1 MKHSIPVDKLGPAG
15 SLMSEAIQ
23 SCVHCGFC
31 LPTCPT
37 YSELAQEM
45 DSPRGRII
53 LMKEALE
60 GKLPTEQVLPYID
73 RCLGCLAC
81 ETSCPSGVEYRNLLG
96 PFREKAE
103 TESKRSVAEK
113 LKRKALLTILPWP
126 GRFRIAAKVGMLARP
141 FGRLLPDLVRSMLAL
156 LPKTLPSGIMLPE
169 VAKPMG
175 TPRARVALL
184 VGCAQQVMDPQIN
197 DDTIAVLVR
206 NGVEVLIPRGQTCC
220 GALGWHVGAGE
231 HARRFARKNLE
242 AFPRDVDAILTNAA
256 GCGSGLKE
264 YPLILKGS
272 AEESASKSFAGKVVD
287 FGEFLDQLGMVTPP
301 RTKGVPRVV
310 YQDACHLRHAQGV
323 TEAPRRLLR
332 AIPGLELL
340 EAEEPDI
347 CCGSAGSYNIDQPKI
362 AADLGKRKV
371 SNLLKTKPDWIVS
384 GNIGCIMQ
392 VRSCMNG
399 SGQTHQVVH
408 LAGLLRRAYE
418 EDL

>member
-1 MKHSIPVDKLGPAG
+1 MKHCIPIEQLGPAG

-37 YSELAQEM
+37 YSELGQEM

-60 GKLPTEQVLPYID
+60 GKLPTEEVMPYIN

-81 ETSCPSGVEYRNLLG
+81 ETSCPSGVEYGNLLG

-103 TESKRSVAEK
+103 TESKQSVAKK
-113 LKRKALLTILPWP
+113 LKRKALLTILPWS
-126 GRFRIAAKVGMLARP
+126 GRFRIAVIIGMLAKPYRR
-141 FGRLLPDLVRSMLAL
+141 FLPDLARSMLAL
-156 LPKTLPSGIMLPE
+156 LPKTIPTAIKLPE
-169 VAKPMG
+169 VAKPKG
-175 TPRARVALL
+175 PTRARVGLL
-184 VGCAQQVMDPQIN
+184 VGCVQQVMEPQIN

-206 NGVEVLIPRGQTCC
+206 NGVEVVIPRGQTCC
-220 GALGWHVGAGE
+220 GALSWHVGAGK
-231 HARRFARKNLE
+231 HARSFARKNL
-242 AFPRDVDAILTNAA
+242 ATFPDDLDAIVTNAA

-264 YPLILKGS
+264 YPLMLKGL
-272 AEESASKSFAGKVVD
+272 AEESAAKSFAGKVVD
-287 FGEFLDQLGMVTPP
+287 ISEFLDRLGLEVPP
-301 RTKGVPRVV
+301 RTKGAPRIV

-323 TEAPRRLLR
+323 AETPRRLLR
-332 AIPGLELL
+332 SIPGVKLL
-340 EAEEPDI
+340 EAKEPDI

-371 SNLLKTKPDWIVS
+371 GNLLKVEPDWVVS

-392 VRSCMNG
+392 VRSCMND
-399 SGQTHQVVH
+399 SDYAPKVIH

-418 EDL
+418 GQL